1 MIDVNPFQS
10 SKPTSPKDVR
20 VHLTG
25 PNVIVKPSNQ
35 VENDLELAFNN
46 QNMETVNS
54 LFNEHYSGNV
64 NCSMMRKLVDLI
76 TSCKL
81 YKNNEENPLSTV
93 DIFFEFVS
101 AYFRLYQFLHRA
113 RCDFLVYHFL
123 FFLS

>member
-1 MIDVNPFQS
+1 MIDVNPSQS

-25 PNVIVKPSNQ
+25 PNIVVKSSNQ

-64 NCSMMRKLVDLI
+64 NCPMMRKLMDLI
-76 TSCKL
+76 TS

-93 DIFFEFVS
+93 DIFFDSF
-101 AYFRLYQFLHRA
+101 
-113 RCDFLVYHFL
+113 
-123 FFLS
+123 